1 MRPDTPD
8 RLIALDIV
16 EPAPHRESTAMS
28 SMGFHQPRS
37 PLSGEPSRPTS
48 PSGSGAASPPYLR
61 MHPSRAPH
69 SPLAISTNLHVPS
82 QHHADGRT
90 PTSPGRAQTHRT
102 LGHIPLAAA
111 HGPSSVPAHPS
122 HLHPPGRQNTSTPP
136 PHVNHSTVLTPLAAP
151 ATTSSSYSQSLG
163 SPCFVHSHLDH
174 TLNDVVKR
182 DGANAAGSP
191 GADGTPRATRKKLR
205 SRLSEYGQ
213 ETAQAHPVGQQQ
225 PQQQQHEQAQGAK
238 EGAPD
243 PKLRLPESSIESG
256 TDDDDDGEET
266 SDDEKNTWTR
276 QLAETAVS
284 VREMSRQLGA
294 SSYPCLARRPSRPL
308 ICISRW
314 C

>member
-1 MRPDTPD
+1 M
-8 RLIALDIV
+8 
-16 EPAPHRESTAMS
+16 
-28 SMGFHQPRS
+28 
-37 PLSGEPSRPTS
+37 
-48 PSGSGAASPPYLR
+48 
-61 MHPSRAPH
+61 
-69 SPLAISTNLHVPS
+69 
-82 QHHADGRT
+82 
-90 PTSPGRAQTHRT
+90 
-102 LGHIPLAAA
+102 
-111 HGPSSVPAHPS
+111 
-122 HLHPPGRQNTSTPP
+122 
-136 PHVNHSTVLTPLAAP
+136 NHSTVLTPLAAP